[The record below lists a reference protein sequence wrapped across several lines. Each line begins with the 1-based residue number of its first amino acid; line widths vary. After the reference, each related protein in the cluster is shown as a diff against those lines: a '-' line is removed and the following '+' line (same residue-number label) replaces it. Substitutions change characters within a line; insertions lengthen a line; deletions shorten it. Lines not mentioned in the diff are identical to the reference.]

1 VWLPPQYN
9 EPNRN
14 SNQLK
19 KTIEMNWDSKDKKY
33 YEIESKLIR
42 NRVKEVN
49 RLHES
54 GTSVKDLAI
63 KYQLS
68 ESRIREYLKK
78 Q

>member
-1 VWLPPQYN
+1 M
-9 EPNRN
+9 NRIEIVI
-14 SNQLK
+14 SST

>member
-1 VWLPPQYN
+1 M
-9 EPNRN
+9 
-14 SNQLK
+14 K
-19 KTIEMNWDSKDKKY
+19 NWDSKDKKY

-49 RLHES
+49 RLYEL

-63 KYQLS
+63 KYELS

>member
-1 VWLPPQYN
+1 
-9 EPNRN
+9 
-14 SNQLK
+14 
-19 KTIEMNWDSKDKKY
+19 MNWDSKDKKY

-63 KYQLS
+63 KYELS

-78 Q
+78 LQ